1 MWTPIFIQNKDNL
14 VRVTDAF
21 IQKVQEFRDAIDN
34 MDESAIRNF
43 IDEANRIKRIIK

>member
-1 MWTPIFIQNKDNL
+1 MTDPIFIQNKENI

-21 IQKVQEFRDAIDN
+21 IQKVQEFRDAIDS
-34 MDESAIRNF
+34 MDETSIRGF